1 MNFEPMCDGARVTCS
16 ELVWQL
22 ATTRRTTHR
31 RSAIIQAYRS
41 RMRVLQ
47 LLGVLLFVPSALA
60 FYHLVDRGTD
70 SALVYLTGASMYV
83 GLAFA
88 LYASVMLWGSDD

>member
-1 MNFEPMCDGARVTCS
+1 LAVTS
-16 ELVWQL
+16 ITLNPPGIVS
-22 ATTRRTTHR
+22 TVPGGGNR
-31 RSAIIQAYRS
+31 RSAIIQAS

>member
-1 MNFEPMCDGARVTCS
+1 M
-16 ELVWQL
+16 
-22 ATTRRTTHR
+22 
-31 RSAIIQAYRS
+31 
-41 RMRVLQ
+41 LQ

-60 FYHLVDRGTD
+60 FYHLVDRGMD

>member
-1 MNFEPMCDGARVTCS
+1 
-16 ELVWQL
+16 
-22 ATTRRTTHR
+22 
-31 RSAIIQAYRS
+31 
-41 RMRVLQ
+41 MRVLQ

-70 SALVYLTGASMYV
+70 SPLVYLTGASTYV

-88 LYASVMLWGSDD
+88 LYATVMLWSDD